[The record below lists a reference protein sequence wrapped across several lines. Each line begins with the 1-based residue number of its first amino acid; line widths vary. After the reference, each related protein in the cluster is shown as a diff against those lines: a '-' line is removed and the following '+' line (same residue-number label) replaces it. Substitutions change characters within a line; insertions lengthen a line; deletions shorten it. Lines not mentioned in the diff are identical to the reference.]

1 MMGEPIMV
9 MLVEDNLDHAE
20 LVMRTLENHRIA
32 NRIRHFTDGKLHWI
46 IFAVRANFR
55 ILPPVRVR
63 M

>member
-32 NRIRHFTDGKLHWI
+32 NRIRHFTDGQTALDYLCRQGE
-46 IFAVRANFR
+46 FSDPAARS
-55 ILPPVRVR
+55 
-63 M
+63 